1 MTTARVCA
9 TVSATVGFVILFI
22 LILETRNN
30 TTTVATTTSTIA
42 TTPTTT
48 TTTTTTTTNR
58 PAVYFEATRDSK
70 PGTVQV
76 VTFEYIPINVGGGM
90 FLNGSFIAPVTG
102 VYW

>member
-48 TTTTTTTTNR
+48 TTTTTTTNR

-76 VTFEYIPINVGGGM
+76 VTFEYIPITVGGGM